1 MNKEQ
6 YKSANKTAYTV
17 VAVILGCFLLSTMM
31 GAFMN
36 GFRLRQIILMSVC
49 GLALVV
55 CTFALILKRDCRAGA
70 TILMASASAAYMT
83 LALGGSS
90 DGMYAYAFPI
100 LLSSMVYFN
109 VRLVVCGNVIIVVT
123 NILRFVLHKNRAD
136 NVFVQEWSVSMIV
149 VLLCAYASISI
160 IRLLTKFNKEKLEEI
175 SAAAEQQKGNN
186 DRMKTVAQDIMD
198 SFGHA
203 MKELDALQEGVDTC
217 NLAMTN
223 ITDST
228 ESTANAIQQQASMC
242 AEIQQNTDK
251 AETGINEMI
260 QASDRTDRTVTDG
273 AEVMKRLRKQ
283 SESVETAS
291 RNTVEVIGRLTEKV
305 EKVESIVSSI
315 LTISGQ
321 TNLLALNAS
330 IEAARAGDAGRGFA
344 VVAEEIR
351 HLSEQTKEASNN
363 ITQIIAELN
372 EDTKQAGASIDDS
385 AASVRE
391 QNRLIEDAQA
401 KFSAMNEEIAALSR
415 NIRGTEQL
423 IQEILDSTGV
433 ISDNI
438 TQLSATS
445 EEIAASSTEGLHTSE
460 ATVQNMKSCREV
472 LEKIYE
478 SAKEL

>member
-6 YKSANKTAYTV
+6 YKRANKTAYTV
-17 VAVILGCFLLSTMM
+17 VAVILGCFLLSTML

-36 GFRLRQIILMSVC
+36 GFRQRQIILMSVC
-49 GLALVV
+49 AAALVV
-55 CTFALILKRDCRAGA
+55 STFALILKRDCRAGA
-70 TILMASASAAYMT
+70 TILMASASVAYMT

-109 VRLVVCGNVIIVVT
+109 VRLVVCGNVVIVVT

-160 IRLLTKFNKEKLEEI
+160 IRLLTKFNKEKVEEI
-175 SAAAEQQKGNN
+175 SVAAEQQKGNN
-186 DRMKTVAQDIMD
+186 DRMKTVARDIMD

-203 MKELDALQEGVDTC
+203 MKELDALQGGVDTC

-251 AETGINEMI
+251 AEAGINEMI
-260 QASDRTDRTVTDG
+260 QASDRTDKTVTDG

-291 RNTVEVIGRLTEKV
+291 RNTVEVIGRLT

-391 QNRLIEDAQA
+391 QNKLIEDAQA
-401 KFSAMNEEIAALSR
+401 KFGAMNEEIAALSH
-415 NIRGTEQL
+415 NIHSTEQL
-423 IQEILDSTGV
+423 IHGILDSTGV

-445 EEIAASSTEGLHTSE
+445 EEIAASSTEGLRTSE
-460 ATVQNMKSCREV
+460 ATVENMKSCREV

>member
-1 MNKEQ
+1 
-6 YKSANKTAYTV
+6 
-17 VAVILGCFLLSTMM
+17 
-31 GAFMN
+31 
-36 GFRLRQIILMSVC
+36 
-49 GLALVV
+49 
-55 CTFALILKRDCRAGA
+55 
-70 TILMASASAAYMT
+70 
-83 LALGGSS
+83 
-90 DGMYAYAFPI
+90 
-100 LLSSMVYFN
+100 
-109 VRLVVCGNVIIVVT
+109 
-123 NILRFVLHKNRAD
+123 
-136 NVFVQEWSVSMIV
+136 
-149 VLLCAYASISI
+149 
-160 IRLLTKFNKEKLEEI
+160 
-175 SAAAEQQKGNN
+175 
-186 DRMKTVAQDIMD
+186 MKTVAQDIMD

-251 AETGINEMI
+251 AEAGISEMI
-260 QASDRTDRTVTDG
+260 QASGRTDKTVTDG

-385 AASVRE
+385 AASVRD
-391 QNRLIEDAQA
+391 QNKLIEDAQA
-401 KFSAMNEEIAALSR
+401 KFGAMNEEIAALSR
-415 NIRGTEQL
+415 NIHSTEQL
-423 IQEILDSTGV
+423 IQGILDSTGV

-445 EEIAASSTEGLHTSE
+445 EEIAASSTEGLRTSE
-460 ATVQNMKSCREV
+460 ATVENMKSCREV

>member
-1 MNKEQ
+1 
-6 YKSANKTAYTV
+6 
-17 VAVILGCFLLSTMM
+17 
-31 GAFMN
+31 
-36 GFRLRQIILMSVC
+36 
-49 GLALVV
+49 
-55 CTFALILKRDCRAGA
+55 
-70 TILMASASAAYMT
+70 
-83 LALGGSS
+83 
-90 DGMYAYAFPI
+90 
-100 LLSSMVYFN
+100 
-109 VRLVVCGNVIIVVT
+109 
-123 NILRFVLHKNRAD
+123 
-136 NVFVQEWSVSMIV
+136 MIV
-149 VLLCAYASISI
+149 VPLCAYASIST
-160 IRLLTKFNKEKLEEI
+160 IRLLTKFNKEKVEEI
-175 SAAAEQQKGNN
+175 SVAAEQQKGNN
-186 DRMKTVAQDIMD
+186 DRMKTVARDIMD

-203 MKELDALQEGVDTC
+203 MKELDALQGGVDTC

-251 AETGINEMI
+251 AEAGINEMI
-260 QASDRTDRTVTDG
+260 QASDRTDKTVTDG

-391 QNRLIEDAQA
+391 QNKLIEDAQA
-401 KFSAMNEEIAALSR
+401 KFGAMNEEIAALSR
-415 NIRGTEQL
+415 NIHSTEQL
-423 IQEILDSTGV
+423 IQGILDSTGV

-445 EEIAASSTEGLHTSE
+445 EEIAASSTEGLRTSE